1 MDDATKEQKR
11 AQEKEKESQAR
22 ILAEK
27 ALFSKMEEERNTP
40 HMRIVPCDGFEGR
53 SKAQQAKLDALK
65 KLYGL

>member
-1 MDDATKEQKR
+1 MDDAKKEQS
-11 AQEKEKESQAR
+11 QSKEKESQAR

-27 ALFSKMEEERNTP
+27 ALFSKMEEKQ
-40 HMRIVPCDGFEGR
+40 HMPMARIVPCDEFVGR

>member
-1 MDDATKEQKR
+1 MDDATKKQT
-11 AQEKEKESQAR
+11 QEKESQAR

-27 ALFSKMEEERNTP
+27 VLFLKMEEERNTP
-40 HMRIVPCDGFEGR
+40 KMRIVPCDEHEGR